1 MRSDFRVMQD
11 VAKITRITP
20 QARRD
25 TIDKFIKRIKGNP
38 EAHKLITDWGMDID
52 NDTVRLVGRVLP
64 PVSLTKWA
72 IFFPEKVKATVQN
85 FCKELQRVASRMGI
99 QMANPKVV
107 SLPDDRT
114 DSYIKQMRTLVNQSV
129 QLFMMIFPAQKADRY
144 AAVKKL
150 CCIESPVPSQVVC
163 LKTISNE
170 KRLSAVA
177 QKIAL
182 QMNCKLGG
190 ELWACR

>member
-1 MRSDFRVMQD
+1 M
-11 VAKITRITP
+11 
-20 QARRD
+20 
-25 TIDKFIKRIKGNP
+25 
-38 EAHKLITDWGMDID
+38 
-52 NDTVRLVGRVLP
+52 
-64 PVSLTKWA
+64 
-72 IFFPEKVKATVQN
+72 
-85 FCKELQRVASRMGI
+85 
-99 QMANPKVV
+99 V

-144 AAVKKL
+144 SAVKKL

-190 ELWACR
+190 ELWACRVSTLDFLIIVMHAYLFLEEFSFQQGLIRK